1 MAHSIKRKV
10 LYLLLIPFAH
20 SAERNYQKV
29 NNSIQIRKE
38 LNTRLITKQAAK
50 LEELEAKRERMA
62 TRIAQVEF
70 KIIEQKE
77 KIAQYYRKQ
86 GLNI

>member
-1 MAHSIKRKV
+1 M
-10 LYLLLIPFAH
+10 
-20 SAERNYQKV
+20 
-29 NNSIQIRKE
+29 
-38 LNTRLITKQAAK
+38 RLIVKQVAK

-62 TRIAQVEF
+62 NRIAKIEL

-86 GLNI
+86 GINV

>member
-1 MAHSIKRKV
+1 MR
-10 LYLLLIPFAH
+10 F
-20 SAERNYQKV
+20 
-29 NNSIQIRKE
+29 
-38 LNTRLITKQAAK
+38 ITKQAAK

-62 TRIAQVEF
+62 NRIAQVEL

-86 GLNI
+86 GLNV